1 MKRRIVPDIVPRQ
14 EVTTMAATATVQDA
28 AEMMAGRRIGAVV
41 ISGGRGV
48 DGIVTERDVLT
59 RVVAKQLDPKAT
71 PLSAVMTKNPDTVS
85 PDSSAADAL
94 QKMAT
99 HGYRHL
105 PVVEDGSLVA
115 MVSIRDLYAA
125 VTEQLEA
132 ELESRDAFMFGE
144 GYGVSA

>member
-1 MKRRIVPDIVPRQ
+1 
-14 EVTTMAATATVQDA
+14 
-28 AEMMAGRRIGAVV
+28 
-41 ISGGRGV
+41 
-48 DGIVTERDVLT
+48 
-59 RVVAKQLDPKAT
+59 
-71 PLSAVMTKNPDTVS
+71 
-85 PDSSAADAL
+85 
-94 QKMAT
+94 MAT